1 MILTHNMIMQ
11 NLSEYAN
18 PKMKLQRLVTSGQFF
33 PVTRGV
39 YETDKNT
46 AGYLLAECIYS
57 PSYLSFEF
65 ALSFHG
71 LIPETVYAYTSATF
85 KKRKKKF
92 HPTSFGNFYYKDI
105 PASVFYYEV
114 LILNEDGYFFKIA
127 SPEKAICDTIYS
139 VSPVRNLKEIETLLL
154 YDLRIDWDDLEK
166 LNLNTIE
173 EIAPLYRSGNV
184 ALLAK
189 FLKRKIK

>member
-18 PKMKLQRLVTSGQFF
+18 PKMKLQRLVNSGQFF

-39 YETDKNT
+39 YETNKNR

-65 ALSFHG
+65 ALSFHD

-85 KKRKKKF
+85 NKRKKKF
-92 HPTSFGNFYYKDI
+92 HHSSFGNFYYKDI

-139 VSPVRNLKEIETLLL
+139 VSSVRNLKEIETLLL
-154 YDLRIDWDDLEK
+154 DDLRIDWDDLEK